1 MTDLQSPTRDRGRT
15 TPSPAGANLG
25 FLHLLCFVGALVY
38 FWTRA
43 DSAGDHVLAILQAL
57 VWPAYLA
64 YGALQ
69 ALFG

>member
-1 MTDLQSPTRDRGRT
+1 MTDVQSSTRARGRA
-15 TPSPAGANLG
+15 TPSPVGANLG
-25 FLHLLCFVGALVY
+25 FLHLLCFIGALVY

-43 DSAGDHVLAILQAL
+43 VSAGDHVLAVLQAA

>member
-1 MTDLQSPTRDRGRT
+1 MTDLQAPTRSGRRPT
-15 TPSPAGANLG
+15 TTPAGANLG
-25 FLHLLCFVGALVY
+25 FLHLLCFIGALVY

-43 DSAGDHVLAILQAL
+43 DTAGEHFLAIFQAL

-64 YGALQ
+64 FGALQ

>member
-1 MTDLQSPTRDRGRT
+1 MTDLQSPTRERGRSG
-15 TPSPAGANLG
+15 PSPAGANLG

-43 DSAGDHVLAILQAL
+43 DSVGDHVLAVLQAM